1 MMTEDELDKAE
12 SYWTSQEKD
21 AKKMPAE
28 VLREKAEAFLTSHNT
43 CALACGA
50 GDFVRCTPLEYVWR
64 DGAIWIFTEGGLKFH
79 ALRKNL
85 RVSLAVFEPYAGFGK
100 LASIQVTGTAEIVD
114 PESAEYAA
122 AAAAKGIPQ
131 EMLERVRTRLHLLK
145 IEPSHM
151 DLLMSGLHDEG
162 LSPRQS
168 LDC

>member
-64 DGAIWIFTEGGLKFH
+64 DGPSGSSPKADSSST
-79 ALRKNL
+79 
-85 RVSLAVFEPYAGFGK
+85 P
-100 LASIQVTGTAEIVD
+100 
-114 PESAEYAA
+114 SAR
-122 AAAAKGIPQ
+122 IC
-131 EMLERVRTRLHLLK
+131 V
-145 IEPSHM
+145 
-151 DLLMSGLHDEG
+151 
-162 LSPRQS
+162 
-168 LDC
+168 

>member
-28 VLREKAEAFLTSHNT
+28 VLREKAEAFLTSRNT

-64 DGAIWIFTEGGLKFH
+64 DGAIWIFTEGGLKLH

-85 RVSLAVFEPYAGFGK
+85 RVSLAAFEPYAGFGQ
-100 LASIQVTGTAEIVD
+100 ACEHPGHRHGRNRGPRECRVCGSCHSEGHAPGDARACAD
-114 PESAEYAA
+114 PSPSPENRALPY
-122 AAAAKGIPQ
+122 G
-131 EMLERVRTRLHLLK
+131 
-145 IEPSHM
+145 PSHEQ
-151 DLLMSGLHDEG
+151 LA
-162 LSPRQS
+162 
-168 LDC
+168 